1 VKKIRSCIWAA
12 LVYLQFPL
20 YLASGLGSHLVFA
33 QSVPYAREYPKSKE
47 DVDKALKELGA
58 YTGQKLP
65 IVDGF
70 VATGDRPLDRY
81 ERAFYQF
88 SVDVL
93 PGSPGHTVV
102 RLSAKITAWYAD
114 REPWKSGYQTL
125 PSNGRLELDFLDRLS
140 EKFGEKPVAS
150 VLKSQVQAP
159 AAKLDL
165 STGLPKNPLPPAKN
179 PGAPASAP
187 APTSGAVA
195 TSTDELASLRTK
207 REAEEKR
214 MSELAAELR
223 NLQDIEHNQAHP
235 PNLVVVKK
243 SGTPVFAK
251 AVEGAPVLFT
261 ASADDEFEFLD
272 VNGVW
277 VHVQISGASR
287 GYVRRSS
294 LELPQLVAERFNS
307 PNAAPEPFRIEREES
322 SSFPGDWAPLR
333 GKPVRIFTVQPTS
346 QDPKGTTAKAKL
358 LYATSLLKDFP
369 TTPTPTT
376 PAIEGIVIIFDS
388 ADGGMIGSTLSD
400 VRQFSAGTLSND
412 DFWKRCFVEPPEIFG
427 LATKLSP

>member
-1 VKKIRSCIWAA
+1 VKKPRSCTWAA
-12 LVYLQFPL
+12 LVFLQFPL
-20 YLASGLGSHLVFA
+20 YLASGLGSHPVFA

-58 YTGQKLP
+58 FTGQKLP

-93 PGSPGHTVV
+93 PGSPDHTVV

-165 STGLPKNPLPPAKN
+165 STGLPKNPLPPAKT
-179 PGAPASAP
+179 SAP

-195 TSTDELASLRTK
+195 ASIDELSSLRTK

-214 MSELAAELR
+214 MSELATELR
-223 NLQDIEHNQAHP
+223 NLQDIEHNQ
-235 PNLVVVKK
+235 
-243 SGTPVFAK
+243 SG
-251 AVEGAPVLFT
+251 
-261 ASADDEFEFLD
+261 
-272 VNGVW
+272 
-277 VHVQISGASR
+277 R
-287 GYVRRSS
+287 GEEKRHTRFGQGCRRC
-294 LELPQLVAERFNS
+294 PG
-307 PNAAPEPFRIEREES
+307 
-322 SSFPGDWAPLR
+322 SFH
-333 GKPVRIFTVQPTS
+333 
-346 QDPKGTTAKAKL
+346 
-358 LYATSLLKDFP
+358 
-369 TTPTPTT
+369 
-376 PAIEGIVIIFDS
+376 
-388 ADGGMIGSTLSD
+388 
-400 VRQFSAGTLSND
+400 
-412 DFWKRCFVEPPEIFG
+412 G
-427 LATKLSP
+427 LCR